1 MSSAIPIRKQNT
13 RGSAI
18 FAGSTWETKWLRIYG
33 YESSSKTRR
42 KKLALRNCCFVVHCT
57 SVYALILVA
66 RLSTDVFRACLAS
79 FGLVSAGCRSPSNLQ
94 ATGVWRPW
102 SRQRNLRIA

>member
-79 FGLVSAGCRSPSNLQ
+79 FGLVRNWLQLAAGLHRICR
-94 ATGVWRPW
+94 RPGYGA
-102 SRQRNLRIA
+102 RGRGNET